1 MNRRLQA
8 LRVGNFKAFSQTQR
22 IPLKPITLVFGPNSA
37 GKSSFIHSLAL
48 AHEAQF
54 GREKRGRSRLD
65 VHHTDIGGSAIDLG
79 GFRQYIFRGQLNR
92 RMEWGAELKVAALD
106 PVKDRRLAK
115 LLAPVETISLFIA
128 LGIELDKE
136 ERPRPGAEPRV
147 DSIEIAGDGVEL
159 LRMSWRPV
167 AAKADGQ
174 STALRV
180 DRLATGHAIFRQV
193 LGAIVENQT
202 TSEQMRPE
210 DFEVASGAIAALLPQ
225 LIVRV
230 EQFFPASV
238 ELPKAE
244 SSELSPASMLFP
256 VSRGNRKEDIAQAIS
271 FLLPRILNDLIKGL
285 TDAVANELAQL
296 QYLGPL
302 RSFPP
307 RHLAFAENEDA
318 NWYAGGGYAWDVV
331 RRDEAVRRAVNNWL
345 GAKKLKTGYR
355 LVVRSFKDTD
365 DLQVPVASALE
376 DFETWKES
384 RESETGE
391 LQSEVDVLTVE
402 IQELEPE
409 LDSARTLRDTIKTA
423 IDAEAD
429 EEKKNALAEV
439 LEKASSKV
447 RELESRHD
455 SMSQELSEK
464 QNDLYGRLGEDLS
477 EARTEE
483 LLKAFNS
490 SESET
495 IHELALIDQRTNATV
510 SHRDVGIGISQVL
523 PVLVMAYGSRGKI
536 LAMEQPEIHLHPALQ
551 SELAD
556 VFIESALGERENT
569 FLLETHSE
577 HLILRVMRRLRETYD
592 GNLPEGM
599 PPMRA
604 DDVAVLYVEPLAEG
618 SVVREMSLNDRG
630 ELVKAWPGGFFE
642 EGLREVM
649 P

>member
-8 LRVGNFKAFSQTQR
+8 LRVGNFKAFSATQR

-92 RMEWGAELKVAALD
+92 RMEWGAELKVAELD
-106 PVKDRRLAK
+106 PVKDRRLAE
-115 LLAPVETISLFIA
+115 LLAPVETISLSIA

-136 ERPRPGAEPRV
+136 ERPRSGAEPRV

-159 LRMSWRPV
+159 LRMSWRPA
-167 AAKADGQ
+167 AAKTDGQ

-180 DRLATGHAIFRQV
+180 DRLATEHAVFRQV

-210 DFEVASGAIAALLPQ
+210 DFEVASEAIAVLLPQ

-244 SSELSPASMLFP
+244 SSELTPASMLFP

-285 TDAVANELAQL
+285 SDALADELAQL

-345 GAKKLKTGYR
+345 GAKKLKTRYR

-365 DLQVPVASALE
+365 DLQAPVASALE

-391 LQSEVDVLTVE
+391 LQSEVDVLTSE
-402 IQELEPE
+402 IQELEEE
-409 LDSARTLRDTIKTA
+409 LDSARTLRDTIKAA
-423 IDAEAD
+423 IDAEGD

-439 LEKASSKV
+439 MLTASSKV
-447 RELESRHD
+447 KELETQHD

-464 QNDLYGRLGEDLS
+464 QNDLYSRLGEDFS
-477 EARTEE
+477 DARTEE
-483 LLKAFNS
+483 LLKALNS

-523 PVLVMAYGSRGKI
+523 PILVMAYGSQGKI

-556 VFIESALGERENT
+556 VFIESALGVRENT
-569 FLLETHSE
+569 FILETHSE

-592 GNLPEGM
+592 GKLPAGM
-599 PPMRA
+599 PPIKA
-604 DDVAVLYVEPLAEG
+604 DDVAVLYVEPLPEG

-642 EGLREVM
+642 EGLREVI